1 MSDTRILE
9 YNRLRKIVNEYFE
22 NGGSSMTNAARS
34 MLEEI
39 DELWRGL
46 TPEEQSEVE

>member
-1 MSDTRILE
+1 MSDTRVHE
-9 YNRLRKIVNEYFE
+9 YNTLRKIVDEYFE

-39 DELWRGL
+39 DELWRDL
-46 TPEEQSEVE
+46 SPEEQSEAD